1 MRRARRIV
9 FVLAAVLVA
18 GATPSAA
25 GNLCA
30 IDKATSEALAARTSQ
45 GSAKFLE
52 AASHAFLTLAAA
64 DGSRESFDEHRTTS
78 LRLLDDAARAYGDA
92 LSQAAELQR
101 ADAFVKS
108 RPFDRLRAAFGITP
122 GTLNETRWDIIVKT
136 AQASKA
142 PTTELLGVCVAGA
155 AALKHTMSTITADT
169 TPAMLRRA
177 LTSWFSVLS
186 HGALVSDVYDSLV
199 R

>member
-1 MRRARRIV
+1 M
-9 FVLAAVLVA
+9 
-18 GATPSAA
+18 
-25 GNLCA
+25 
-30 IDKATSEALAARTSQ
+30 
-45 GSAKFLE
+45 
-52 AASHAFLTLAAA
+52 
-64 DGSRESFDEHRTTS
+64 
-78 LRLLDDAARAYGDA
+78 LDDAARAYKDA
-92 LSQAAELQR
+92 LTQTAELQR
-101 ADAFVKS
+101 ADAFLKN
-108 RPFDRLRAAFGITP
+108 RPFDRLRSAFGITP

-155 AALKHTMSTITADT
+155 ETLKHTMSTITSDT

-186 HGALVSDVYDSLV
+186 HGALVSDVFDSLV